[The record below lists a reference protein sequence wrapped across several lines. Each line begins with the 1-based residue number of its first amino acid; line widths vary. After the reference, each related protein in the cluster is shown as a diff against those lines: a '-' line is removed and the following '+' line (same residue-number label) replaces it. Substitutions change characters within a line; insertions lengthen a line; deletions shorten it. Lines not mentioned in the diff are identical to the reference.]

1 MSYRDD
7 LDAAVSRADAVDRE
21 NQRLADDNRRLAAE
35 LAEAHALLG
44 RGEAWLGG
52 RRVKL
57 MIAAIAVTGLGLAV
71 AAGIYGRWTATCT
84 VLVAARPEPASP
96 FVIGT
101 MVADGPKLGHWT
113 LNATRCVPRTDGIEL
128 TAAGDQESHIIW
140 LTNNVAELE
149 IPNRDFVLT
158 KTLCMRKLDL
168 AVAHHADIDPPTY
181 DGHIELDCNFDG
193 NTLQGR
199 IEFQHCR

>member
-1 MSYRDD
+1 VSYRDD
-7 LDAAVSRADAVDRE
+7 LDAAVARADAVDRE
-21 NQRLADDNRRLAAE
+21 NQRLADDNQRLAAE
-35 LAEAHALLG
+35 LAEAQALLG

-57 MIAAIAVTGLGLAV
+57 MIAAIAIGGLGLAV
-71 AAGIYGRWTATCT
+71 AAGVYGRWTATCT
-84 VLVAARPEPASP
+84 VVMVAPPPSSP
-96 FVIGT
+96 FVIGA

-140 LTNNVAELE
+140 LTNNVVELE
-149 IPNRDFVLT
+149 IPDRDFVLT
-158 KTLCMRKLDL
+158 KVDCYRKLDL
-168 AVAHHADIDPPTY
+168 AVTHHDTDPPTY
-181 DGHIELDCNFDG
+181 DGHVELDCSFAG
-193 NTLQGR
+193 NTVQGR